1 MKTKPDIPAT
11 DVRRPGRPS
20 VDRREEILEVAQ
32 RLYEA
37 IGFEKTTIG
46 DVARE
51 LGMSPA
57 NLYRSFPNRQAI
69 DEAIAGRKLAI
80 IEDRAWSEARATRD
94 AGAALEALSRVVL
107 EETLRLMFSNQRMHQ
122 LCAIA
127 AREKW
132 PVVDAYLDG
141 LRGAVRHIIMEGQ
154 RTGAFAKADPEE
166 MADTV
171 CAALTRIWHPHMVE
185 VFRAEDLAVTSDR
198 ICRLLVR
205 GLRGEGG
212 DRNEL

>member
-1 MKTKPDIPAT
+1 MKSKSQAPAT
-11 DVRRPGRPS
+11 DIKRPGRPS
-20 VDRREEILEVAQ
+20 VDRREEILAVAE
-32 RLYEA
+32 RLYES
-37 IGFEKTTIG
+37 IGFDKTTIG
-46 DVARE
+46 DIARD

-57 NLYRSFPNRQAI
+57 NVYRSFPNRQAI
-69 DEAIAGRKLAI
+69 DDAIAGRMLAI
-80 IEDRAWSEARATRD
+80 IEERAWSEARATRD
-94 AGAALEALSRVVL
+94 AAAALQALSRAVL
-107 EETLRLMFSNQRMHQ
+107 EETLRLMFSDQRMHH
-122 LCAIA
+122 LCAVA

-154 RTGAFAKADPEE
+154 RAGAFARADPEE

-198 ICRLLVR
+198 ICSLLVH
-205 GLRGEGG
+205 GLRGGE
-212 DRNEL
+212 

>member
-1 MKTKPDIPAT
+1 MKNKPHAPLT
-11 DVRRPGRPS
+11 DVKRPGRPS
-20 VDRREEILEVAQ
+20 VDRREEILVVAE
-32 RLYEA
+32 RLYES
-37 IGFEKTTIG
+37 IGFDKTTIG
-46 DVARE
+46 DIARE

-80 IEDRAWSEARATRD
+80 IEERAWSEARAKRD
-94 AGAALEALSRVVL
+94 PGAALEALSRAVL
-107 EETLRLMFSNQRMHQ
+107 LETLRLMFSDQRMHH
-122 LCAIA
+122 LCAVA

-154 RTGAFAKADPEE
+154 RAGAFARADPEE
-166 MADTV
+166 LADTV

-198 ICRLLVR
+198 ICRLLVQ
-205 GLRGEGG
+205 GLRGE
-212 DRNEL
+212 